1 MSFQTFC
8 FCLYSAETPNIYI
21 YKNNV
26 WPPTDF
32 YGAKI
37 VKTFLKIHDFCDPQN
52 NMTLMLF
59 CGSQKSCIF
68 KNVIEGM
75 WISVI
80 LFIYSHRNINILN

>member
-1 MSFQTFC
+1 MSFQTRTAFV
-8 FCLYSAETPNIYI
+8 FILRKHQIYK

-32 YGAKI
+32 YGAKT

-80 LFIYSHRNINILN
+80 LFIYSQRNINILN